1 MMEWI
6 SKLVDILKVPLKV
19 ILPSSWL
26 FSSAMAFFPD
36 KWLGK
41 LGLLEWRNDYRFIFG
56 LVFIISTC
64 LILVYLFIFAKS
76 KISNFVS
83 KLFMNRNTMKRI
95 SNMSDIERVII
106 LKLYHSP
113 AFTCELDYGQPVIKG
128 LVARNYLYGG
138 GQQLIRTPLYST
150 ALPVKLTLLPFV
162 YRALDYYRDKLS
174 RDIQKTEK
182 RISKAKRKTKL
193 DKLGIKLNELKD
205 CYEAYYNE
213 SIYQ

>member
-1 MMEWI
+1 MEWI

-41 LGLLEWRNDYRFIFG
+41 LGLLEWRNDYKFVFG
-56 LVFIISTC
+56 LAFIITTC
-64 LILVYLFIFAKS
+64 LILVYSFIFAKS
-76 KISNFVS
+76 KISHFVS

-95 SNMSDIERVII
+95 SNMSDIERVIL

-138 GQQLIRTPLYST
+138 GQQLVRTPLYST
-150 ALPVKLTLLPFV
+150 ALPIKLTLQPFV

-174 RDIQKTEK
+174 REIQKTEN
-182 RISKAKRKTKL
+182 RISKAKSKTKL
-193 DKLGIKLNELKD
+193 DKLKIKLNELKD